1 MFLVS
6 STFEK
11 LVRTNWLWVFTQL
24 VCSNMINFVSLFIY
38 ISVYVQKRFIYTLL
52 LGIRIKQQLCLN
64 HRNLYFEFHE
74 NNSNPHVEIRIVFR
88 QSKLCMRKYCLHINS
103 GSGFY
108 IKNVSFIFLT
118 FNISVF
124 MVWQFDKNS
133 HISIFKDI

>member
-52 LGIRIKQQLCLN
+52 RKIRIKQQSSLN

-74 NNSNPHVEIRIVFR
+74 NYSNPHVVIRIVFT
-88 QSKLCMRKYCLHINS
+88 QSKLCTLAYCLHINS
-103 GSGFY
+103 GSSFC

-124 MVWQFDKNS
+124 MV
-133 HISIFKDI
+133 

>member
-52 LGIRIKQQLCLN
+52 LRIRIKQQLTLN
-64 HRNLYFEFHE
+64 HRNLFFEMINKEFNE
-74 NNSNPHVEIRIVFR
+74 DNSNPHVVIWIVLTQF
-88 QSKLCMRKYCLHINS
+88 KTCMLKFCLHINS

-108 IKNVSFIFLT
+108 IKNVSFIFWHLT
-118 FNISVF
+118 FPFSWYGNLTKIA
-124 MVWQFDKNS
+124 
-133 HISIFKDI
+133 I